1 MTIKIR
7 KKLMEKESKNEQKIK
22 ELNSSFLIQNEKSL
36 NYFKEY
42 KLLKDRFY
50 ANLDKFKI

>member
-1 MTIKIR
+1 
-7 KKLMEKESKNEQKIK
+7 MEKESKNEQKIK
-22 ELNSSFLIQNEKSL
+22 EALNSSFLIQNEKSL

-50 ANLDKFKI
+50 TKLDNKNME